1 MKYHHYRVY
10 LHGLLPLSI
19 QGLLVVQN
27 IEDHLLTLQYIDGEL
42 IECVVLCDLKIIIHI
57 NGEFRTD
64 KILCPMLKSHKL
76 F

>member
-1 MKYHHYRVY
+1 MHRNLFQTQLKYHHYRVY
-10 LHGLLPLSI
+10 LHSLLPLPI

-27 IEDHLLTLQYIDGEL
+27 IEDHLLTLQYIDGEF
-42 IECVVLCDLKIIIHI
+42 IECVVLYDLKIIIHI

-64 KILCPMLKSHKL
+64 KI